1 MNIQTAKPNPRRVDI
16 IVVGAGFGGMYAV
29 YRFREMGKSVVGIEA
44 GDNVGGVWYW
54 NRYPGARCD
63 LMSVD
68 YSYGF
73 SEEIQQ
79 EWSWSEQFAAQPEIL
94 AYANF
99 VADKLSLRDNFLF
112 NTRVESAVW
121 DGAAKLWRATLDSGE
136 IIEAPYCIMAT
147 GPLSVPKDP
156 EIDGISKFKGRILR
170 AQKWPHEPVDFAGKR
185 VGVIGTGS
193 SGIQIIQEV
202 GRQAGE
208 LFVYQRTPSW
218 TLPMRNHTLSEEY
231 QTEMKA
237 NYPAMRAAMRQ
248 NPTGGTRP
256 VTSRPYFSLPPEQR
270 QLTMEQAWVNG
281 GHTFLGSFSDLLV
294 NQDAND
300 QVAAF
305 VRAKIGETVD
315 DPETAEALKP
325 QGYPIFARRPC
336 LDTGY
341 YETFNFP
348 NVHLKNCL
356 KDPIVEITENGIRTE
371 AGEVELDM
379 IIFATGYDALTG
391 ALMAFRVEGRDG
403 CTINDKWAGGAQSY
417 LGLMVEGFP
426 NMFLTCGPNGPA
438 ALANI
443 ITINEHDVDWIAD
456 LITHMEDK
464 GQVVVEATE
473 AGEQRWMDV
482 VTGLAAMTL
491 VRKAKTWWVGANVEG
506 KSQGLTMFVGGF
518 NKYAEAC
525 AAAKAGDYK
534 ELSFETAREDIGA

>member
-1 MNIQTAKPNPRRVDI
+1 MNIQTAKSNPRRVDI

-29 YRFREMGKSVVGIEA
+29 YRFREMGKRVIGIEA

-99 VADKLSLRDNFLF
+99 VADKLSLRDSYLF

-121 DGAAKLWRATLDSGE
+121 DNAAKLWRATLDSGE
-136 IIEAPYCIMAT
+136 IIEAPYCVMAT

-156 EIDGISKFKGRILR
+156 EIEGISKFKGRILR

-237 NYPAMRAAMRQ
+237 NYAGMRAAMRL

-281 GHTFLGSFSDLLV
+281 GHTFLGSFSDILV
-294 NQDAND
+294 NQEAND

-305 VRAKIGETVD
+305 VRGKIGEVVD
-315 DPETAEALKP
+315 DAETAEALKP

-336 LDTGY
+336 LDTEY
-341 YETFNFP
+341 YETFNFA

-403 CTINDKWAGGAQSY
+403 RTINDKWAGGAQSY

-464 GQVVVEATE
+464 GQSVVEATE

-525 AAAKAGDYK
+525 TAAKAGDYA
-534 ELSFETAREDIGA
+534 ELSFEKAREDIGA